1 MKRPDRPKFGRLQRC
16 LRSQCAPGSAASE
29 VAPRAP
35 RRHPPAVSTDRARLR
50 AGSARWR
57 ARRGRRLAVHSRRE
71 TATCSPGRSDLPG
84 RTCRPPPCRKRR
96 PGGAFRSSRI
106 RHQRALPA
114 PWIGQRTNPRPG
126 DVARRPLAWKA
137 PRAHDL
143 LLALRAPEVPP
154 SIAVVAPERRR
165 NVPISGFRTSGWFVS
180 RR

>member
-1 MKRPDRPKFGRLQRC
+1 MPKIWPASRC
-16 LRSQCAPGSAASE
+16 LVLDVHQGQ
-29 VAPRAP
+29 
-35 RRHPPAVSTDRARLR
+35 RHQK
-50 AGSARWR
+50 
-57 ARRGRRLAVHSRRE
+57 SRRE
-71 TATCSPGRSDLPG
+71 RLVITSRQFQPVAQDPNSCRRADEVIGVKAEPNIATRELCRVFSRKKRSTG
-84 RTCRPPPCRKRR
+84 STCRPLPSPRRR
-96 PGGAFRSSRI
+96 PGGALRSSRI